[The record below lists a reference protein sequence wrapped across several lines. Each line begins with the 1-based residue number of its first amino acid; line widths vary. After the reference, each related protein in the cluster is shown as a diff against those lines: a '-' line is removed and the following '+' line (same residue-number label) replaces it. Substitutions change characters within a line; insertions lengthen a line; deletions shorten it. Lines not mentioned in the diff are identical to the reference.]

1 MLANLRAPKVGLP
14 LLGGPRPLRE
24 SRARQHRPGGP
35 RGSEATRPKINLL
48 KSSCSGPSGAPLQPV
63 PGARPARAALLGP
76 VTRDGRNC
84 WPHSA
89 ARRRRGRSRRAPSR
103 PSGCH
108 VSCPHDPENQTR
120 IGAFHQDWRRWGG
133 PTAATCGWTPAE
145 PRPMPTTFAS
155 TWSNW
160 PHLHRMQSWLV
171 LALRPSRPL
180 LQATRTMPVVFVV
193 VVDPVGTGFVASLAR
208 PGGNA
213 TGFLMFVYGLSSK
226 WLEVLKQIAPGVR
239 RVAIFRDRH
248 PVRGAITRDGS
259 LSDQR
264 SRLRRDRA
272 RHHRLGARFERRRD
286 HAGTNIIDAASSR
299 SDRRACIAACGLPQ
313 RVFVTRGGLISLCH

>member
-1 MLANLRAPKVGLP
+1 
-14 LLGGPRPLRE
+14 
-24 SRARQHRPGGP
+24 PGGP

-103 PSGCH
+103 PSGLRRL
-108 VSCPHDPENQTR
+108 VSSWPRPPTIRKIRPASARFTR
-120 IGAFHQDWRRWGG
+120 DWRRWGG
-133 PTAATCGWTPAE
+133 PTAATCGWTPTG

-180 LQATRTMPVVFVV
+180 LQATRTMPIVFVV

-213 TGFLMFVYGLSSK
+213 TGFLMFENGLSSK
-226 WLEVLKQIAPGVR
+226 WLEGLKQIAPGVR
-239 RVAIFRDRH
+239 RVTVFRDRH

-259 LSDQR
+259 QSDQR
-264 SRLRRDRA
+264 TRRRRDRA

-299 SDRRACIAACGLPQ
+299 SDRRACIAAPACGLPQ
-313 RVFVTRGGLISLCH
+313 PLVVTRGGLISLCH